1 LNFELPP
8 RLTELRAQ
16 VRSFIDERVI
26 PSEKAIVEEDAA
38 SDRVTGGRPTLK
50 KLQAEVQAA
59 GLWTPHL
66 PVEHGGLGLGPI
78 GMATLFRE
86 MGRSFV
92 GPRSFHCDAPDQGN
106 MDLLIRAASPAIIER
121 WLAPLVRGEITS
133 AFSMTEPAP
142 GAGADPTN
150 LRTTARPAGDGKGG
164 FIIDGHKWFATGAGE
179 AAFIILMARTSDDRR
194 GGATLFVIDRHAEG
208 IEHVRDVGVMA
219 EPLLAHREAELLLKG
234 VYAPAESVLGEVGQ
248 GFALAQARLVPARLT
263 HCMRWLGLADRAL
276 HLCKD
281 YLTRRISFGR
291 PLADH
296 QMVQAKIA
304 DGVLALH
311 AGNLMTFHCAWML
324 EQGLDKEARPYSSM
338 AKIHV
343 ANLLCDILDD
353 AIQLHGAAGYSDDL
367 PFADWYRHARG
378 GRIADGPDEVH
389 RMVIARDFFKERFA
403 TLV

>member
-1 LNFELPP
+1 MNFELPP
-8 RLTELRAQ
+8 RLTDLRSQ
-16 VRSFIDERVI
+16 VRAFIDERVI
-26 PSEKAIVEEDAA
+26 PAEGAIVAED
-38 SDRVTGGRPTLK
+38 SDRLRPTLK
-50 KLQAEVQAA
+50 GLQAEVQAA

-66 PVEHGGLGLGPI
+66 PTEHGGLGLGPM

-86 MGRSFV
+86 MGRSLV
-92 GPRSFHCDAPDQGN
+92 GPRVFHCDAPDQGN
-106 MDLLIRAASPAIIER
+106 MDLLLRAASPEIMER

-150 LRTTARPAGDGKGG
+150 LRTRATEDADGGWV
-164 FIIDGHKWFATGAGE
+164 IDGHKWFATGAGE
-179 AAFIILMARTSDDRR
+179 AAFIIVMARTSDDRR
-194 GGATLFVIDRHAEG
+194 TGATLFVLDRHAEG
-208 IEHVRDVGVMA
+208 VEHVRDVGVMA
-219 EPLLAHREAELLLKG
+219 EPLLAHREAELKLNG
-234 VYAPAESVLGEVGQ
+234 VRVPADAVLGEVGQ

-276 HLCKD
+276 HLCRD
-281 YLTRRISFGR
+281 YLTRRVSFGK
-291 PLADH
+291 PLSEH

-304 DGVLALH
+304 DAASALH

-324 EQGLDKEARPYSSM
+324 ERGLHKEARTYSSM
-338 AKIHV
+338 AKNQV
-343 ANLLCDILDD
+343 ANLLCDVLDD

-367 PFADWYRHARG
+367 PFAGWYRHARA

-389 RMVIARDFFKERFA
+389 RMVIARDFFKERFQ

>member
-1 LNFELPP
+1 MNFALPP
-8 RLTELRAQ
+8 RLAELRTQ
-16 VRSFIDERVI
+16 VRTFIDDRVI
-26 PSEKAIVEEDAA
+26 PNEKAIIEEDAA
-38 SDRVTGGRPTLK
+38 QVRPTLK
-50 KLQAEVQAA
+50 ALQAEVQAA

-66 PVEHGGLGLGPI
+66 PEEHGGLGLGPM

-86 MGRSFV
+86 MGRSLV
-92 GPRSFHCDAPDQGN
+92 GPRTFHCDAPDQGN
-106 MDLLIRAASPAIIER
+106 MDLLIRSASPTIVER

-150 LRTTARPAGDGKGG
+150 LRTRAVSDGAGGWV
-164 FIIDGHKWFATGAGE
+164 IDGHKWFATGAGE
-179 AAFIILMARTSDDRR
+179 AAFLILMARTSDDPRS
-194 GGATLFVIDRHAEG
+194 GATLFVLDRQAEG

-219 EPLLAHREAELLLKG
+219 EPLLAHREAELRLHG
-234 VYAPAESVLGEVGQ
+234 VRAPAEAVLGEVGQ

-281 YLTRRISFGR
+281 YLTRRVSFGR

-304 DGVLALH
+304 DGATTLH

-324 EQGLDKEARPYSSM
+324 EQGLDKQARTYSSM
-338 AKIHV
+338 AKNHV

-367 PFADWYRHARG
+367 PFAGWYRHARA

-403 TLV
+403 TLI